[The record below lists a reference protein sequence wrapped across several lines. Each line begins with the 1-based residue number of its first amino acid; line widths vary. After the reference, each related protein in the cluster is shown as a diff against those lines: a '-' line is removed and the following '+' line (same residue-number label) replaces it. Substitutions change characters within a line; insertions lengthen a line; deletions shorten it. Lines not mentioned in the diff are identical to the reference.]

1 MRVLAQMLKG
11 RMVKMA
17 NNMQEDRLIT
27 REGYDKLV
35 AELEE
40 LKAVK
45 RKEISAQLGE
55 AIAPGDLSEN
65 ADYDAAKNAQAEN
78 EERIYKLE
86 NMIKSVRIIEESEI
100 EADRI
105 NLGQTVVVENIET
118 KTRDTYKIVGS
129 NESDPLNGLISNE
142 SPVGRKLMGSKL
154 DDVVE
159 VEIPDGIIRL
169 KVLEIS
175 RS

>member
-1 MRVLAQMLKG
+1 
-11 RMVKMA
+11 MA
-17 NNMQEDRLIT
+17 NNKVQDDKLIT

-40 LKAVK
+40 LVAVK
-45 RKEISAQLGE
+45 RKEIAAQLGE
-55 AIAPGDLSEN
+55 AIAQGDLSEN

-86 NMIKSVRIIEESEI
+86 NMLKSVRIIEESEI
-100 EADRI
+100 EADRV
-105 NLGQTVVVENIET
+105 NLGQTVVVENTET
-118 KTRDTYKIVGS
+118 GDKFTYKIVGS

-142 SPVGRKLMGSKL
+142 SPVGRSLMGARL
-154 DDVVE
+154 DERIE
-159 VEIPDGIIRL
+159 VEIPDGIIHL

>member
-1 MRVLAQMLKG
+1 
-11 RMVKMA
+11 MA
-17 NNMQEDRLIT
+17 NNKVQDDKLIT

-40 LKAVK
+40 LVAVK
-45 RKEISAQLGE
+45 RKEIAAQLGE
-55 AIAPGDLSEN
+55 AIAQGDLSEN

-86 NMIKSVRIIEESEI
+86 NMLKSVRIIEESEI
-100 EADRI
+100 EADRV
-105 NLGQTVVVENIET
+105 NLGQTVVVENIDT
-118 KTRDTYKIVGS
+118 KDKFTYKIVGS

-142 SPVGRKLMGSKL
+142 SPVGRNLMGAKL
-154 DDVVE
+154 DEKIE
-159 VEIPDGIIRL
+159 VEIPDGIVRL

-175 RS
+175 RG

>member
-1 MRVLAQMLKG
+1 
-11 RMVKMA
+11 MA
-17 NNMQEDRLIT
+17 NNNNVQEDKLIT

-40 LKAVK
+40 LTSVK
-45 RKEISAQLGE
+45 RKEIAAQLGE
-55 AIAPGDLSEN
+55 AIAQGDLSEN

-100 EADRI
+100 EEDKV
-105 NLGQTVVVENIET
+105 NLGQTVIVENT
-118 KTRDTYKIVGS
+118 KTGDRSTYKIVGS
-129 NESDPLNGLISNE
+129 NESDPLNGQISNE
-142 SPVGRKLMGSKL
+142 SPVGRRLMGSRL
-154 DDVVE
+154 GEEVE
-159 VEIPDGIIRL
+159 VEIPDGIIHL
-169 KVLEIS
+169 KIVEIS

>member
-1 MRVLAQMLKG
+1 
-11 RMVKMA
+11 MA
-17 NNMQEDRLIT
+17 NNNNVQEDKLIT

-40 LKAVK
+40 LTSVK
-45 RKEISAQLGE
+45 RKEIAAQLGE
-55 AIAPGDLSEN
+55 AIAQGDLSEN

-100 EADRI
+100 EDDKV
-105 NLGQTVVVENIET
+105 NLGQTVIVENT
-118 KTRDTYKIVGS
+118 KTGDRSTYKIVGS
-129 NESDPLNGLISNE
+129 NES
-142 SPVGRKLMGSKL
+142 PVGRRLMGSRL
-154 DDVVE
+154 GEEVE
-159 VEIPDGIIRL
+159 VEIPDGIIHL
-169 KVLEIS
+169 KVVEIS

>member
-1 MRVLAQMLKG
+1 
-11 RMVKMA
+11 MA
-17 NNMQEDRLIT
+17 NNKVQDDKLIT

-40 LKAVK
+40 LVAVK
-45 RKEISAQLGE
+45 RKEIAAQLGE
-55 AIAPGDLSEN
+55 AIAQGDLSEN

-86 NMIKSVRIIEESEI
+86 NMLKSVRIIEESEI
-100 EADRI
+100 EADRV

-118 KTRDTYKIVGS
+118 KDKFTYKIVGS

-142 SPVGRKLMGSKL
+142 SPVGRSLMGAKL
-154 DDVVE
+154 DEQIE
-159 VEIPDGIIRL
+159 VEIPDGMIRL

>member
-1 MRVLAQMLKG
+1 MLKG

-45 RKEISAQLGE
+45 RKEIAAQLGE
-55 AIAPGDLSEN
+55 AIAQGDLSEN

-159 VEIPDGIIRL
+159 IEIPDGIIRL

>member
-1 MRVLAQMLKG
+1 
-11 RMVKMA
+11 MA
-17 NNMQEDRLIT
+17 NTTQEDRLIT

-45 RKEISAQLGE
+45 RKEIAAQLGE
-55 AIAPGDLSEN
+55 AIAQGDLSEN

-100 EADRI
+100 
-105 NLGQTVVVENIET
+105 
-118 KTRDTYKIVGS
+118 
-129 NESDPLNGLISNE
+129 
-142 SPVGRKLMGSKL
+142 
-154 DDVVE
+154 
-159 VEIPDGIIRL
+159 
-169 KVLEIS
+169 
-175 RS
+175 

>member
-1 MRVLAQMLKG
+1 
-11 RMVKMA
+11 MA
-17 NNMQEDRLIT
+17 NNKVQDDKLIT

-40 LKAVK
+40 LIAVK
-45 RKEISAQLGE
+45 RKEIAAQLGE
-55 AIAPGDLSEN
+55 AIAQGDLSEN

-86 NMIKSVRIIEESEI
+86 NMLKSVRIIEESEI
-100 EADRI
+100 EADRV
-105 NLGQTVVVENIET
+105 NLGQTVVVENTET
-118 KTRDTYKIVGS
+118 NEKSTYKIVGS

-142 SPVGRKLMGSKL
+142 SPVGRSLMGAKL
-154 DDVVE
+154 DERVE
-159 VEIPDGIIRL
+159 VEIPDGIIHL

>member
-40 LKAVK
+40 LKADK
-45 RKEISAQLGE
+45 RKEIAAQLGE
-55 AIAPGDLSEN
+55 AIAQGDLSEN

-129 NESDPLNGLISNE
+129 NEADPLNGLMSNE

>member
-1 MRVLAQMLKG
+1 
-11 RMVKMA
+11 MA
-17 NNMQEDRLIT
+17 NNKVQDDKLIT

-40 LKAVK
+40 LVAVK
-45 RKEISAQLGE
+45 RKEIAAQLGE
-55 AIAPGDLSEN
+55 AIAQGDLSEN

-86 NMIKSVRIIEESEI
+86 NMLKSVRIIEESEI
-100 EADRI
+100 EADRV
-105 NLGQTVVVENIET
+105 NLGQTVVVENIDT
-118 KTRDTYKIVGS
+118 KDKFTYKIVGS

-142 SPVGRKLMGSKL
+142 SPVGRNLMGTKL
-154 DDVVE
+154 DEKIE
-159 VEIPDGIIRL
+159 VEIPDGIVRL

-175 RS
+175 RG

>member
-45 RKEISAQLGE
+45 RKEIAAQLGE
-55 AIAPGDLSEN
+55 AIAQGDLSEN

-159 VEIPDGIIRL
+159 IEIPDGIIRL

>member
-1 MRVLAQMLKG
+1 
-11 RMVKMA
+11 MA
-17 NNMQEDRLIT
+17 NNKVQDDKLIT

-40 LKAVK
+40 LVAVK
-45 RKEISAQLGE
+45 RKEIAAQLGE
-55 AIAPGDLSEN
+55 AIAQGDLSEN

-86 NMIKSVRIIEESEI
+86 NMLKSVRIIEESEI
-100 EADRI
+100 EADRV
-105 NLGQTVVVENIET
+105 NLGQTVVVENIDT
-118 KTRDTYKIVGS
+118 KDKFTYKIVGS

-142 SPVGRKLMGSKL
+142 SPVGRNLMGAKL
-154 DDVVE
+154 DEKIE
-159 VEIPDGIIRL
+159 VEIPDGIVRL

>member
-1 MRVLAQMLKG
+1 
-11 RMVKMA
+11 MA
-17 NNMQEDRLIT
+17 TNNTQEEKLIT

-40 LKAVK
+40 RVSVK
-45 RKEISAQLGE
+45 RKEIAAQLGE
-55 AIAPGDLSEN
+55 AIAQGDLSEN

-86 NMIKSVRIIEESEI
+86 NMIKSVRIIDESEI
-100 EADRI
+100 ETDRV
-105 NLGQTVVVENIET
+105 NLGQTVVVENT
-118 KTRDTYKIVGS
+118 KTGEKNTYRIVGS
-129 NESDPLNGLISNE
+129 NEADPLNGLISNV
-142 SPVGRKLMGSKL
+142 SPVGRSLMGARL
-154 DDVVE
+154 DAEVE
-159 VEIPDGIIRL
+159 IEIPDGIIHL

>member
-1 MRVLAQMLKG
+1 
-11 RMVKMA
+11 MA
-17 NNMQEDRLIT
+17 NNKVQDDKLIT

-40 LKAVK
+40 LVAVK
-45 RKEISAQLGE
+45 RKEIAAQLGE
-55 AIAPGDLSEN
+55 AIAQGDLSEN

-86 NMIKSVRIIEESEI
+86 NMLKSVRIIEESEI
-100 EADRI
+100 EADRV

-118 KTRDTYKIVGS
+118 RDKFTYKIVGS

-142 SPVGRKLMGSKL
+142 SPVGRNLMGAKL
-154 DDVVE
+154 DEQIE

>member
-1 MRVLAQMLKG
+1 
-11 RMVKMA
+11 MA
-17 NNMQEDRLIT
+17 NNTQEDRLIT

-45 RKEISAQLGE
+45 RKEIAAQLGE
-55 AIAPGDLSEN
+55 AIAQGDLSEN

-100 EADRI
+100 EADRV
-105 NLGQTVVVENIET
+105 NLGQTVRVENVATNEIS
-118 KTRDTYKIVGS
+118 TYRIVGS

-142 SPVGRKLMGSKL
+142 SPVGRGLMGAKL
-154 DDVVE
+154 NDVVE
-159 VEIPDGIIRL
+159 VEIPDGHIRL
-169 KVLEIS
+169 KVLEVS

>member
-1 MRVLAQMLKG
+1 
-11 RMVKMA
+11 MA
-17 NNMQEDRLIT
+17 NTTQEDRLIT

-45 RKEISAQLGE
+45 RKEIAAQLGE
-55 AIAPGDLSEN
+55 AIAQGDLSEN

-100 EADRI
+100 EADRV
-105 NLGQTVVVENIET
+105 NLGQTVRVENVATNEIS
-118 KTRDTYKIVGS
+118 TYRIVGS

-142 SPVGRKLMGSKL
+142 SPVGRGLMGAKL
-154 DDVVE
+154 NDVVA
-159 VEIPDGIIRL
+159 VEIPDGHIRL
-169 KVLEIS
+169 KVLEVS

>member
-1 MRVLAQMLKG
+1 
-11 RMVKMA
+11 MA
-17 NNMQEDRLIT
+17 NNNNVQEDKLIT

-40 LKAVK
+40 LTAVK
-45 RKEISAQLGE
+45 RKEIAVQLGE
-55 AIAPGDLSEN
+55 AIAQGDLSEN

-100 EADRI
+100 EEDKV
-105 NLGQTVVVENIET
+105 NLGQTVIVEN
-118 KTRDTYKIVGS
+118 TRTGDRNTYKIVGS
-129 NESDPLNGLISNE
+129 NESDPLSGLISNE
-142 SPVGRKLMGSKL
+142 SPVGRKLMGSRL
-154 DDVVE
+154 GEEVE
-159 VEIPDGIIRL
+159 VEIPDGIIHL
-169 KVLEIS
+169 KVVEIS

>member
-1 MRVLAQMLKG
+1 
-11 RMVKMA
+11 MA
-17 NNMQEDRLIT
+17 NNKVQEDKLIT

-40 LKAVK
+40 LVSVK
-45 RKEISAQLGE
+45 RKEIAAQLGE
-55 AIAPGDLSEN
+55 AIAQGDLSEN

-86 NMIKSVRIIEESEI
+86 NMLKSVRIIEESEI
-100 EADRI
+100 EADRV
-105 NLGQTVVVENIET
+105 NLGQTVVVENIRTME
-118 KTRDTYKIVGS
+118 KATYKIVGS

-142 SPVGRKLMGSKL
+142 SPVGRSLMGARL
-154 DDVVE
+154 DEQIE
-159 VEIPDGIIRL
+159 VETPDGMLRL

>member
-1 MRVLAQMLKG
+1 
-11 RMVKMA
+11 MA
-17 NNMQEDRLIT
+17 NTKVQEDKLIT

-35 AELEE
+35 GELEE
-40 LKAVK
+40 LISVK
-45 RKEISAQLGE
+45 RKEIAAQLGE
-55 AIAPGDLSEN
+55 AIAQGDLSEN

-86 NMIKSVRIIEESEI
+86 NMLKSVRIIEESEI
-100 EADRI
+100 EADRV
-105 NLGQTVVVENIET
+105 NLGQTVVVEN
-118 KTRDTYKIVGS
+118 TRTNEKSTYKIVGS

-142 SPVGRKLMGSKL
+142 SPIGRSLMGAKL
-154 DDVVE
+154 DELIE
-159 VEIPDGIIRL
+159 VEIPDGMIQL

>member
-1 MRVLAQMLKG
+1 MLKE

-45 RKEISAQLGE
+45 RKEIAAQLGE
-55 AIAPGDLSEN
+55 AIAQGDLSEN

-129 NESDPLNGLISNE
+129 NESDPLNGHISNE

>member
-1 MRVLAQMLKG
+1 
-11 RMVKMA
+11 MA
-17 NNMQEDRLIT
+17 NTQGEDKLIT

-40 LKAVK
+40 LKSVK
-45 RKEISAQLGE
+45 RKEIAAQLGE
-55 AIAPGDLSEN
+55 AIAQGDLSEN

-86 NMIKSVRIIEESEI
+86 NMIKSVHIIEDSDI
-100 EADRI
+100 EEDRV
-105 NLGQTVVVENIET
+105 NLGQTVKVQNA
-118 KTRDTYKIVGS
+118 DTGEESTYRIVGS

-142 SPVGRKLMGSKL
+142 SPVGRGLMGARL
-154 DDVVE
+154 GAE
-159 VEIPDGIIRL
+159 VDIEIPDNVIHL
-169 KVLEIS
+169 KVLEIT

>member
-1 MRVLAQMLKG
+1 
-11 RMVKMA
+11 MA
-17 NNMQEDRLIT
+17 NNNVQEDKLIP

-40 LKAVK
+40 LTAVK
-45 RKEISAQLGE
+45 RKEIAVQLGE
-55 AIAPGDLSEN
+55 AIAQGDLSEN

-100 EADRI
+100 EEDKV
-105 NLGQTVVVENIET
+105 NLGQTVIVEN
-118 KTRDTYKIVGS
+118 TRTGDRNTYKIVGS
-129 NESDPLNGLISNE
+129 NESDPLSGLISNE
-142 SPVGRKLMGSKL
+142 SPVGRKLMGSRL
-154 DDVVE
+154 GEEVE
-159 VEIPDGIIRL
+159 VEIPDGIIHL
-169 KVLEIS
+169 KVVEIS

>member
-1 MRVLAQMLKG
+1 
-11 RMVKMA
+11 MA
-17 NNMQEDRLIT
+17 NTKVQEDKLIT

-35 AELEE
+35 GELE
-40 LKAVK
+40 
-45 RKEISAQLGE
+45 LGE
-55 AIAPGDLSEN
+55 AIAQGDLSEN

-86 NMIKSVRIIEESEI
+86 NMLKSVRIIEESEI
-100 EADRI
+100 EADRV
-105 NLGQTVVVENIET
+105 NLGQTVVVEN
-118 KTRDTYKIVGS
+118 TRTNEKSTYKIVGS

-142 SPVGRKLMGSKL
+142 SPIGRSLMGAKL
-154 DDVVE
+154 DELIE
-159 VEIPDGIIRL
+159 VEIPDGMIQL

>member
-1 MRVLAQMLKG
+1 
-11 RMVKMA
+11 MA
-17 NNMQEDRLIT
+17 NTTQEDRLIT

-45 RKEISAQLGE
+45 RKEIAAQLGE
-55 AIAPGDLSEN
+55 AIAQGDLSEN

-100 EADRI
+100 EADRV
-105 NLGQTVVVENIET
+105 NLGQTVRVENVATNEIS
-118 KTRDTYKIVGS
+118 TYRIVGS

-142 SPVGRKLMGSKL
+142 SPVGRGLMGAKL
-154 DDVVE
+154 NDVVE
-159 VEIPDGIIRL
+159 VEIPDGHIRL
-169 KVLEIS
+169 KVLEVS

>member
-1 MRVLAQMLKG
+1 
-11 RMVKMA
+11 MA
-17 NNMQEDRLIT
+17 NTKVQEDKLIT

-35 AELEE
+35 GELEE
-40 LKAVK
+40 LISVK
-45 RKEISAQLGE
+45 RKEIAAQLGE
-55 AIAPGDLSEN
+55 AIAQGDLSEN

-86 NMIKSVRIIEESEI
+86 NMLKSVRIIEESEI
-100 EADRI
+100 EADRV
-105 NLGQTVVVENIET
+105 NLGQTVVVEN
-118 KTRDTYKIVGS
+118 TRTNEKSTYKIVGS

-142 SPVGRKLMGSKL
+142 SPIGRSLMGAKL
-154 DDVVE
+154 DELIE
-159 VEIPDGIIRL
+159 VEIRDGMIQL

>member
-1 MRVLAQMLKG
+1 
-11 RMVKMA
+11 MA
-17 NNMQEDRLIT
+17 NNNVQEDKLIT

-40 LKAVK
+40 LTAVK
-45 RKEISAQLGE
+45 RKEIAVQLGE
-55 AIAPGDLSEN
+55 AIAQGDLSEN

-100 EADRI
+100 EEDKV
-105 NLGQTVVVENIET
+105 NLGQTVIVEN
-118 KTRDTYKIVGS
+118 TRTGDRNTYKIVGS
-129 NESDPLNGLISNE
+129 NESDPLSGLISNE
-142 SPVGRKLMGSKL
+142 SPVGRKLMGSRL
-154 DDVVE
+154 GEEVE
-159 VEIPDGIIRL
+159 VEIPDGIIHL
-169 KVLEIS
+169 KVVEIS

>member
-1 MRVLAQMLKG
+1 
-11 RMVKMA
+11 MA
-17 NNMQEDRLIT
+17 NNKVQDDKLIT

-40 LKAVK
+40 LVAVK
-45 RKEISAQLGE
+45 RKEIAAQLGE
-55 AIAPGDLSEN
+55 AIAQGDLSEN

-86 NMIKSVRIIEESEI
+86 NMLKSVRIIEESEI
-100 EADRI
+100 EADRV

-118 KTRDTYKIVGS
+118 RDKVTYKIVGS

-142 SPVGRKLMGSKL
+142 SPVGRNLMGAKL
-154 DDVVE
+154 DEQIE